1 MVIAEGIEDALSA
14 HEATGLGA
22 WAAGSASF
30 MPALAEAIPSYI
42 ESLTILV
49 DDNAAGWKGSTA
61 LRDVLLARRRRLE
74 IKLIR
79 SAPDGL

>member
-1 MVIAEGIEDALSA
+1 MVVAEGIEDALSA

-30 MPALAEAIPSYI
+30 MTALAETVPAHI

-49 DDNAAGWKGSTA
+49 DDNSAGWKGSTGF
-61 LRDVLLARRRRLE
+61 RDGLLARHGAIE
-74 IKLIR
+74 IHLVG